1 MEGSFDKF
9 LKLAAKGKGEQIRQ
23 ILAKYPQLLNQA
35 SGGHNR
41 TLLWEAVNSKRHELV
56 EKGADVHIQDKRGE
70 TPLDYAQKYKRREV
84 ANFLE
89 GLR

>member
-1 MEGSFDKF
+1 MG
-9 LKLAAKGKGEQIRQ
+9 
-23 ILAKYPQLLNQA
+23 
-35 SGGHNR
+35 
-41 TLLWEAVNSKRHELV
+41 EAVNSKRHELV

-70 TPLDYAQKYKRREV
+70 IQDPLDYAQKYKRREV